1 MMGSKRTD
9 TPTPPGLALYRLDL
23 VALVMVSMKASGN
36 QFVNGL
42 MSGAILAIA
51 VGTVNGLSTYVFS
64 GDTWTEKVESMF
76 GGGSQ

>member
-1 MMGSKRTD
+1 
-9 TPTPPGLALYRLDL
+9 
-23 VALVMVSMKASGN
+23 MVSMKASGN